1 DYFSDYLRQRKD
13 LAGDGVLKLLEK
25 SSYGSML
32 FTSVITNSSRRD
44 KELLEKETIPME
56 TESRT
61 GTDKYASG
69 KANDVNNAKKI
80 KAYMDKF
87 FPLQIVTTAA
97 EAKLPPTHP
106 VRLGLALNFSVL
118 YYEIMSSP

>member
-1 DYFSDYLRQRKD
+1 
-13 LAGDGVLKLLEK
+13 
-25 SSYGSML
+25 ML

-61 GTDKYASG
+61 GTDKSASG

-80 KAYMDKF
+80 KAYMDK
-87 FPLQIVTTAA
+87 VYTAI
-97 EAKLPPTHP
+97 EHSNICVDK
-106 VRLGLALNFSVL
+106 SVL
-118 YYEIMSSP
+118 DEHLSSPLLPRPSTIFFSKMKGNTITAILHKKPLITVFESL

>member
-1 DYFSDYLRQRKD
+1 
-13 LAGDGVLKLLEK
+13 
-25 SSYGSML
+25 ML

-61 GTDKYASG
+61 DKSASG

-80 KAYMDKF
+80 KAYMDKVYTGTKGNTITAILHKK
-87 FPLQIVTTAA
+87 PLNTIVTTAA